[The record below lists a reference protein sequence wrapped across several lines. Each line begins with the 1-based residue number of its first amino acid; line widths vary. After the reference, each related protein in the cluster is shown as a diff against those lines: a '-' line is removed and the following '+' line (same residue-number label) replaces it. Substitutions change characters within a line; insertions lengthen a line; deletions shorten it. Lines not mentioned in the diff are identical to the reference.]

1 LHQLVTVRRA
11 IGEAAEQCE
20 ADVATTSASRTA
32 SVRRAAV
39 AAEAELSAVTTTA
52 TISLVGMFL

>member
-1 LHQLVTVRRA
+1 VCRA

-20 ADVATTSASRTA
+20 ADVATTSAARTA

-39 AAEAELSAVTTTA
+39 TTEAELAAVTTTA
-52 TISLVGMFL
+52 TTAEASSV